1 MDFMDIVRF
10 ITNFACFFGG
20 LFSCVV
26 GAYMVIFRRKELKDI
41 GIWLIIIGV
50 TLICGFI
57 LTVIAIVSIGASS
70 DLMHE
75 MSDLI
80 GKL

>member
-1 MDFMDIVRF
+1 MNIARL
-10 ITNFACFFGG
+10 ITNLACFFGG

-41 GIWLIIIGV
+41 GIWLIVFGAILMGAIILAV
-50 TLICGFI
+50 LAF
-57 LTVIAIVSIGASS
+57 VSIGVSS

>member
-1 MDFMDIVRF
+1 MNFMDIVRF

-20 LFSCVV
+20 LVSCVI
-26 GAYMVIFRRKELKDI
+26 GAFMVIFRRKELKDI
-41 GIWLIIIGV
+41 GIWLIVFGAILMGAIILAV
-50 TLICGFI
+50 LAF
-57 LTVIAIVSIGASS
+57 VSIGASS

>member
-1 MDFMDIVRF
+1 MNIARL
-10 ITNFACFFGG
+10 ITNLACFFGG
-20 LFSCVV
+20 LLSCVV

-41 GIWLIIIGV
+41 GIWLIIFGV
-50 TLICGFI
+50 VLICGFI
-57 LTVIAIVSIGASS
+57 LTVIAIVSIGTSS